1 MEEELEIKLQ
11 VGGTYYPLKIKRS
24 EEYMYREAARR
35 INSTLSRY
43 KGKFPL
49 LSNEKYYTMVAIHI
63 AMVNMKWENFND
75 TMPYKD
81 KIQQLSDELES
92 FLEDEATLENHKEE

>member
-43 KGKFPL
+43 KGKF
-49 LSNEKYYTMVAIHI
+49 EKGFVI
-63 AMVNMKWENFND
+63 
-75 TMPYKD
+75 
-81 KIQQLSDELES
+81 L
-92 FLEDEATLENHKEE
+92 